1 MAAESYDPPMMYRVV
16 LVAAIVATHV
26 GWAHAQSLADV
37 ARAEQ
42 SRRKTQQQPAK
53 TYTNDDLKPDFSRPA
68 APPTATEAAEGAG
81 STGAAAK
88 PAGEA
93 AAPAAAQRDQA
104 YWSGRIT
111 EARGQLERSRTFA
124 TALQNRIDA
133 LMTDFINRDNPVER
147 AGIEQERIKALAELD
162 RVRKDI
168 EAQTKAIADIEDEAR
183 RAGVPPGWLRS

>member
-1 MAAESYDPPMMYRVV
+1 MYRV
-16 LVAAIVATHV
+16 LIVAAILATQV
-26 GWAHAQSLADV
+26 GWAHAQSLAEV
-37 ARAEQ
+37 AKAEQ

-53 TYTNDDLKPDFSRPA
+53 VYTNDDLKPDFSQPAPPPAATEGAAAQGSTAAAEKPGGDTGAPA
-68 APPTATEAAEGAG
+68 APG
-81 STGAAAK
+81 
-88 PAGEA
+88 
-93 AAPAAAQRDQA
+93 APATPQRDQA

-111 EARGQLERSRTFA
+111 DARSQLERSRTFA

>member
-1 MAAESYDPPMMYRVV
+1 MKHRVV
-16 LVAAIVATHV
+16 LVAAILATHA

-53 TYTNDDLKPDFSRPA
+53 VYTNDDLKPDFSQPA
-68 APPTATEAAEGAG
+68 APAAGSTAATGTTATTGKPAAEGAA
-81 STGAAAK
+81 S
-88 PAGEA
+88 
-93 AAPAAAQRDQA
+93 AAPAAPATPQRDQA
-104 YWSGRIT
+104 YWFGRIT
-111 EARGQLERSRTFA
+111 EARSQLERSRTFA

-147 AGIEQERIKALAELD
+147 SGIEQERIKALAELD

>member
-1 MAAESYDPPMMYRVV
+1 MMYRVV
-16 LVAAIVATHV
+16 IVAGILATHV
-26 GWAHAQSLADV
+26 GWAHAQSLAEV
-37 ARAEQ
+37 AKAEQ
-42 SRRKTQQQPAK
+42 SRRQTQQQPAK
-53 TYTNDDLKPDFSRPA
+53 VYTNDDLKPDFSQP
-68 APPTATEAAEGAG
+68 APPPAAAEGTA
-81 STGAAAK
+81 TPATAAAET
-88 PAGEA
+88 PGGDT
-93 AAPAAAQRDQA
+93 AAPAAPAAPATPQRDQA

-111 EARGQLERSRTFA
+111 EARSQLERSRTFA

>member
-1 MAAESYDPPMMYRVV
+1 MMYRVV

-53 TYTNDDLKPDFSRPA
+53 TYTNDDLKPDFSKPA
-68 APPTATEAAEGAG
+68 AAPVAAEAAEGAG
-81 STGAAAK
+81 STAAASK

-93 AAPAAAQRDQA
+93 AAPAAPSAAQRDQA